1 MKGNEYK
8 IPENYPAISGIL
20 ANISKGK
27 RWDEETHVPGIHVTY
42 SYCVGGY
49 GVTGILDP
57 YSDEDIRKF
66 FEMIIKEAVAEG
78 ETGFEFSTE
87 NDCMRERL
95 LNVFSDKSISSEI
108 EYSLRGTQKCSE
120 LSCIP
125 EDVTIYQVDE
135 NMINLM
141 ENGAMQNADMF
152 LERYYNSWE
161 DKESFLNNSA
171 AFIAV
176 HEGSIVG
183 IIFGSSSYQKVVAI
197 DIEVDEQYRRK
208 KIAKRLAEEM
218 LNNLIDRGFVLQ
230 WDCVE
235 SNMISYNMAR
245 SMGFE
250 QIRERLYD
258 WFEI

>member
-1 MKGNEYK
+1 MKEYEYK
-8 IPENYPAISGIL
+8 IPENNPAISGIL

-27 RWDEETHVPGIHVTY
+27 RWDDGTHFPGIHVTY

-49 GVTGILDP
+49 GVTGVLDQ

-66 FEMIIKEAVAEG
+66 FEMIFEEVAADG
-78 ETGFEFSTE
+78 ETAFEFSAE

-95 LNVFSDKSISSEI
+95 LTVFSDKSISSEK
-108 EYSLRGTQKCSE
+108 EYSLRGIQKCRE

-125 EDVTIYQVDE
+125 EDVKIYQVDD

-141 ENGAMQNADMF
+141 KNGTMQNADIF
-152 LERYYNSWE
+152 LERYFNSWE

-176 HEGSIVG
+176 HEDSIVG
-183 IIFGSSSYQKVVAI
+183 TIFGSSSYEKAVAI
-197 DIEVDEQYRRK
+197 DIEVDEKYRRK
-208 KIAKRLAEEM
+208 KIAKRLTEEM

-235 SNMISYNMAR
+235 SNTISYKAAQ